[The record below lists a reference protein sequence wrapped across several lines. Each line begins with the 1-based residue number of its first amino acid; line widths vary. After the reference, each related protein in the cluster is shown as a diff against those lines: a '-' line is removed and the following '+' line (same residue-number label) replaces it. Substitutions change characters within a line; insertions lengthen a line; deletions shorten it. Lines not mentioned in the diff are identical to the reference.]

1 MHNNYSE
8 AVIGKETLN
17 SQAPSANAQTKCIK
31 RKSLQVKNENLRC
44 KTVQKLKYIENKI
57 YYCGRLVCSRDEMNI
72 L

>member
-1 MHNNYSE
+1 MHNNYI
-8 AVIGKETLN
+8 IGNETLN
-17 SQAPSANAQTKCIK
+17 SQIPSANAQTKCIK